1 MIFKASQIFSFAFYL
16 VHATFYHIKSG
27 STEEDRRSNGS
38 STLSNLQLI
47 VGEVTLELTHR
58 DASEFLFYNS
68 FVFRNGKSSSY
79 YSRIK

>member
-1 MIFKASQIFSFAFYL
+1 M
-16 VHATFYHIKSG
+16 
-27 STEEDRRSNGS
+27 EEGRRSNGS